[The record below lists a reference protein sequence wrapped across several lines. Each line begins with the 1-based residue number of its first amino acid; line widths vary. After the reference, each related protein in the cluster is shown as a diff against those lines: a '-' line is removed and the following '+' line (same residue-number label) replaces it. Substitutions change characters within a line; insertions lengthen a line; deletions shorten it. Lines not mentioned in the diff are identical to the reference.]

1 MTKED
6 IIASKAAAELRRLH
20 GANAELLEALNDIAR
35 GLSVCGPFGYL
46 RLRDKA
52 RAVITHSTGE
62 QNVL

>member
-1 MTKED
+1 MTDKQPEALRMAD
-6 IIASKAAAELRRLH
+6 AMAESRRI
-20 GANAELLEALNDIAR
+20 NAELLEALNDIAR

-52 RAVITHSTGE
+52 LAAITHAKGE